1 VDPTWKEQYAATVRR
16 LVRDGVDARLANLFV
31 DTARAFPPDAEGLMR
46 ARSAAERFLFRRLE
60 TLPDLAGK
68 FRLNVELPI
77 AFDGW
82 GRMEVDLLCQE
93 LRVAI
98 ELDGAQ
104 HFADLDAYRRDR
116 RKDALLQEN
125 DYFVLRFLT
134 QDVSKSL
141 DEVLDTIN
149 RTLTHRRTCH

>member
-1 VDPTWKEQYAATVRR
+1 
-16 LVRDGVDARLANLFV
+16 
-31 DTARAFPPDAEGLMR
+31 MR

-93 LRVAI
+93 TRLAI

-125 DYFVLRFLT
+125 GYFVLRFLT
-134 QDVSKSL
+134 DDVSKRL
-141 DEVLDTIN
+141 DEVLDTVN
-149 RTLTHRRTCH
+149 RTLTHRRGCCP